1 MSKVFALNE
10 GFYSVDQSKAFVPFD
25 PLVDD
30 PKSRPASIFVH
41 VQPFLVELK
50 NDLILLDT
58 GLGYK
63 NANGELVLHENIRKY
78 GYQPEEVTKVIM
90 SHLHFD
96 HAGGMMMNKG
106 NGWEP
111 SFANADYF
119 IQSDELAFAL
129 SNDSKSYRKE
139 PIEQLRRYTGLQ
151 LMEGDG
157 WINPAISYEITGA
170 HCPYHQAIKI
180 IEEGNIYFYGGDVM
194 PEAGQVVRR
203 FIAKYDYDG
212 RKAMELREYYGR
224 KAIEESWKCLMYH
237 DHKNG
242 IVEFENFETGMR
254 IKHSSFSLE

>member
-10 GFYSVDQSKAFVPFD
+10 GFYSVDQSKEFVPFN
-25 PLVDD
+25 PSVDD

-58 GLGYK
+58 GLGFT
-63 NANGELVLHENIRKY
+63 NSNGEMIIHENIRKH

-96 HAGGMMMNKG
+96 HAGGMMMNRNG
-106 NGWEP
+106 NWEP
-111 SFANADYF
+111 SFPNADYY

-129 SNDSKSYRKE
+129 SKDSKSYKRE

-157 WINPAISYEITGA
+157 WINENISFEITGA
-170 HCPYHQAIKI
+170 HCPYHQVIKI
-180 IEEGNIYFYGGDVM
+180 VEEGTIYFYGGDVM
-194 PEAGQVVRR
+194 PEAVQVIRR
-203 FIAKYDYDG
+203 FIAKYDFDG

-242 IVEFENFETGMR
+242 IVEFENFESGIR
-254 IKHSSFSLE
+254 VKSSAFSLE